1 MGQYYSVKEEM
12 GQYYSI
18 RWKRNLIMRFR
29 EATKDEREERRRRR
43 RRRILLFRCAHTY
56 YSSKNIHRRDD
67 DARSLRV
74 FLSGVLLRALSSLSF
89 SRSHCIV
96 YRGAVLAL
104 GGAFFLV
111 VGTIRGGIF
120 SRSKEVSEHFL
131 QPARGFRTCL
141 RV

>member
-1 MGQYYSVKEEM
+1 MEEEPNA
-12 GQYYSI
+12 Q
-18 RWKRNLIMRFR
+18 FR
-29 EATKDEREERRRRR
+29 EAKTKDEREERRRL
-43 RRRILLFRCAHTY
+43 RRRILLLFRCAHTY

-67 DARSLRV
+67 ARSLRV
-74 FLSGVLLRALSSLSF
+74 FLSGLLLRALSSLSLSLSLSL

-104 GGAFFLV
+104 GGAFYLV

>member
-1 MGQYYSVKEEM
+1 
-12 GQYYSI
+12 
-18 RWKRNLIMRFR
+18 MRFR
-29 EATKDEREERRRRR
+29 EATKDEREERRRR

-56 YSSKNIHRRDD
+56 YSSKNIHGEMMMRG
-67 DARSLRV
+67 LCV
-74 FLSGVLLRALSSLSF
+74 FFLSGVLLRALSSLSF

>member
-1 MGQYYSVKEEM
+1 MEEEPNA
-12 GQYYSI
+12 Q
-18 RWKRNLIMRFR
+18 FR
-29 EATKDEREERRRRR
+29 EAKTKDEREERRRL
-43 RRRILLFRCAHTY
+43 RRRILLLFRCAHTY

-67 DARSLRV
+67 ARSLRV
-74 FLSGVLLRALSSLSF
+74 FLSGLLLRALSSLSLSLSL